1 MKFRT
6 FLMFVCM
13 IIVPMIAMFSHKI
26 PSNMRTF
33 FGEVLI
39 TPINYF
45 FTSQFQSSVASSS
58 GQQATAFN
66 DAPNIRLLGRQAS
79 HHAKAD
85 GSDITT
91 NSYPLQHSQH
101 GALVNSP
108 ASSFRDQ
115 LISTGVQRL
124 TVEPANDQSGWYHGS
139 CRVAV
144 DAQGQ
149 LQRLFHAHAAT
160 ESETYERLL
169 KQVQDWQQKTT
180 AHITAKA
187 PSNLSF

>member
-1 MKFRT
+1 
-6 FLMFVCM
+6 M

-79 HHAKAD
+79 HLARTD
-85 GSDITT
+85 GSNIAAHS
-91 NSYPLQHSQH
+91 NSSQHTQH
-101 GALVNSP
+101 GAVVDLPTSY
-108 ASSFRDQ
+108 FRDQ
-115 LISTGVQRL
+115 LISTGANRL
-124 TVEPANDQSGWYHGS
+124 TVEPANDESGWYHGS

-160 ESETYERLL
+160 EYETYERLL

-180 AHITAKA
+180 THITAKS